1 MEEIVIAELKAYSVE
16 RDYIIEGTLD
26 LVKKAANGI
35 ELIDF
40 KTGKYEEQRAA
51 IYKRQLEIYTYL
63 LKNRYSLEE
72 IKAYLYYIE
81 EDSKIEVE
89 LNEESIERSVRR
101 FDYVAEKIL
110 SRDFTPREYGES
122 CTECEFRW
130 YCMPKEEKV
139 ETEL

>member
-63 LKNRYSLEE
+63 LK
-72 IKAYLYYIE
+72 IDIHW
-81 EDSKIEVE
+81 
-89 LNEESIERSVRR
+89 RR
-101 FDYVAEKIL
+101 
-110 SRDFTPREYGES
+110 
-122 CTECEFRW
+122 
-130 YCMPKEEKV
+130 
-139 ETEL
+139 